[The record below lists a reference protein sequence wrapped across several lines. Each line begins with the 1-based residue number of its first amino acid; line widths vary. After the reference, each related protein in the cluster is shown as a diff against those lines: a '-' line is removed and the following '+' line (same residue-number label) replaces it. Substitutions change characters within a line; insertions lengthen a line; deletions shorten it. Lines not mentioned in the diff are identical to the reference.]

1 MTVSVAI
8 FSIAEALPVV
18 GRACGICKK
27 LLLAAKDVNDK
38 IKDVQQVVQTTW
50 NVAKFL
56 NALPDVLQHLND
68 QRRVE
73 DIEAE
78 IGAIT
83 KVIREVCEE
92 VGKFNQAGYLK
103 AMLYATR

>member
-1 MTVSVAI
+1 M
-8 FSIAEALPVV
+8 
-18 GRACGICKK
+18 CKM

-56 NALPDVLQHLND
+56 KALPDVLQHLKD

-78 IGAIT
+78 IEAIT
-83 KVIREVCEE
+83 KLICEVCKE
-92 VGKFNQAGYLK
+92 VKKFNQTGYLK